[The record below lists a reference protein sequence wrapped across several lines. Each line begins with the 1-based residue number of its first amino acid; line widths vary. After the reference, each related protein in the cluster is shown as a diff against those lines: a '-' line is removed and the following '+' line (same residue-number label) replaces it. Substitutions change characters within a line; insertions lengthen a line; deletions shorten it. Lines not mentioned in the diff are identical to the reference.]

1 MEWMSGDELRGGEV
15 EMEGSGWRGR
25 TRGWVE
31 VMRDWDC
38 AAADIEEGEY
48 GYMPV

>member
-1 MEWMSGDELRGGEV
+1 MSGDELRGGEV

-25 TRGWVE
+25 TCRWVE

-38 AAADIEEGEY
+38 
-48 GYMPV
+48 VRLT